1 MILESRYFILEEI
14 SFLCELLFLN
24 LSLGLEPH
32 TLHVFLIEVNF
43 DFINTGQETLD
54 LLSIHKLLFL
64 FWQFPKSLNLI
75 ILHLANVL
83 ESFVLFS

>member
-1 MILESRYFILEEI
+1 LILEARYFILEEI

-32 TLHVFLIEVNF
+32 ALHVFLIKVNF
-43 DFINTGQETLD
+43 DLINTGQESLD
-54 LLSIHKLLFL
+54 LLSIHQLLFL
-64 FWQFPKSLNLI
+64 FWEFPKPLNFI
-75 ILHLANVL
+75 ILHLADVL